1 MEWQKCQEY
10 RCKQVAEMRRT
21 WCVKGTM
28 KIPPYALNVTGSWKR
43 ASTNNL
49 VGTQTALGAGN
60 DGYSRFAEKIIEWL
74 ARGHIARGGGQ
85 GWNADTGLWSSS
97 LCTLSH
103 CVGWFPSVVNMGLY
117 FPFFQP
123 VDTVCLPLILTQRS
137 KVYPT
142 TVNTTFLEYL
152 SFPSTTSFSTWENY
166 DYRFQRKL

>member
-1 MEWQKCQEY
+1 MHEENDENTTLHAQRHWKLEKSFH
-10 RCKQVAEMRRT
+10 KQSCWDSNHPLSRQRWLLPFCREDHR
-21 WCVKGTM
+21 
-28 KIPPYALNVTGSWKR
+28 VTCPRSHSQR
-43 ASTNNL
+43 
-49 VGTQTALGAGN
+49 
-60 DGYSRFAEKIIEWL
+60 
-74 ARGHIARGGGQ
+74 GGQ

-152 SFPSTTSFSTWENY
+152 CFPSTTSFSS
-166 DYRFQRKL
+166 FHLGKL